1 MNNSRS
7 TKISVGVFYQIQSDI
22 SSFHSQL
29 RAVILWVE
37 CGRLIAQV
45 IHSSVTAIQTR
56 SILIDSQSY
65 MHMRSDGPCP
75 TVDYTYY
82 DLALEIPPISRL
94 IEREV

>member
-1 MNNSRS
+1 MH
-7 TKISVGVFYQIQSDI
+7 KIKCPGGTSSLAPFLFRYI

-37 CGRLIAQV
+37 CGRLIAQA

-75 TVDYTYY
+75 LVDYTYY

-94 IEREV
+94 IEHEV